1 MPMRYIFYIMGK
13 SATGKNMVYEGLL
26 GDEALGLSPLVPWT
40 TRPIRAGERDGADYH
55 FTDEEGLAAMEREG
69 RVIEKRVYHT
79 VLGDWTYFTAALREE
94 DGEGDLLGIGTLES
108 FEKLRDYYGA
118 ETVIPLYVETPDDV
132 RLERALKR
140 ERKQSE
146 PNYEEMCRRFLADQK
161 DFSDARLAAAGITVR
176 FVNDADKE
184 ECVAGIAAYIGAVR
198 RGERELYTG
207 GDL

>member
-1 MPMRYIFYIMGK
+1 MRYIFYIMGK

-146 PNYEEMCRRFLADQK
+146 PTYEEMCRRFLADQK
-161 DFSDARLAAAGITVR
+161 DFSPEKIAMARVNAR
-176 FVNDADKE
+176 FSNDGDLE
-184 ECVAGIAAYIGAVR
+184 ECLEALRGFILEDRGGAAQA
-198 RGERELYTG
+198 
-207 GDL
+207 